1 MDALEKLTLASA
13 ETGLEAA
20 EEAGRGGPF
29 RTRARAGCGMTPGQ
43 LRRRFG
49 GEGIPKEVESQGR
62 SIPIQTAVAPGGRR
76 VLLLKAMQTT
86 ACERNCLYCPFRA
99 GRDSRR
105 VTFKPDELASVFDT
119 VHRVGKVDGLFLTTG
134 VLKGGPCTQDRLLA
148 TAEILRRRLGYR
160 GYLHLKLM
168 PGAEKDQVLQAM
180 RLADRVSVNLEAP
193 NADRLQRLAPRKTF
207 VDELLQPLRW
217 VEEIRKSRP
226 AWEGWGGRWPSSTT
240 QFVVGP
246 AGESDLEILA
256 TTDWLH
262 RVLGLSRS
270 YFMAFSPVPG
280 TPLENHPPESPDRE
294 HRLYQ
299 ASFLLRDYGFD
310 LEDLPFRKDGRLPL
324 EVDPKLAYARAN
336 LEGRPVEINR
346 AEREELLRVPGV
358 GPKAAS
364 AILEARRKQG
374 RLRDLAQLRR
384 LGVLAERA
392 APYVLLDGR
401 QPEQQLK
408 LL

>member
-1 MDALEKLTLASA
+1 M
-13 ETGLEAA
+13 
-20 EEAGRGGPF
+20 
-29 RTRARAGCGMTPGQ
+29 
-43 LRRRFG
+43 
-49 GEGIPKEVESQGR
+49 
-62 SIPIQTAVAPGGRR
+62 
-76 VLLLKAMQTT
+76 
-86 ACERNCLYCPFRA
+86 
-99 GRDSRR
+99 
-105 VTFKPDELASVFDT
+105 
-119 VHRVGKVDGLFLTTG
+119 
-134 VLKGGPCTQDRLLA
+134 
-148 TAEILRRRLGYR
+148 
-160 GYLHLKLM
+160 
-168 PGAEKDQVLQAM
+168 
-180 RLADRVSVNLEAP
+180 
-193 NADRLQRLAPRKTF
+193 
-207 VDELLQPLRW
+207 LQPLRW

-280 TPLENHPPESPDRE
+280 TPLEDHPPESPDRE

-310 LEDLPFRKDGRLPL
+310 LEDLPFRQDGRLPL
-324 EVDPKLAYARAN
+324 EVDPKLAYARTN